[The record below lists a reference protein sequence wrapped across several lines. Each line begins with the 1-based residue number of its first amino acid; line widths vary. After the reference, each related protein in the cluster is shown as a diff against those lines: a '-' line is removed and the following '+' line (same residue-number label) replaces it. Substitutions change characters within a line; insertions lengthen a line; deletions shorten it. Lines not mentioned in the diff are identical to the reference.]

1 MGGYNAVEREKDVMP
16 ERHRRLLRICLLS
29 YRSNPH
35 CGGQGVYIRNLSRAL
50 ENLGHQVDV
59 VSGPPLPILDNGV
72 RLVYLPGLDLYNP
85 ESLFRTP
92 SLREL
97 SDPINL
103 LEWIGVSTMGFPEPM
118 TFGIRAFQFLR
129 NRLDQYDIIHDNQS
143 LSYGVWALKNRKP
156 TIVTIHHPITVDR
169 DVAVRS
175 VRSWWKKLKH
185 RRWYS
190 FIGMQIRVARKFSRV
205 ITVSEQTKAD
215 ISREFSIPDRRF
227 KVIPNGIDTNVF
239 YPVPEIHRDPHRI
252 IVTNSADMPLKGLY
266 YLLQAIA
273 DIAQTT
279 PDLKL
284 VVVGTPKK
292 NGGVVKLIRR
302 LGIGDRIRFTGRITD
317 ATFVLEYA
325 KAGMAVVPSVYE
337 GFGLPAG
344 EAMACGVPVISTT
357 GGALPEVVGDAGI
370 LVPPADPHAL
380 GLAIQRLIDNPGH
393 AWELGRRGLKRVQ
406 ENFTWQRAA
415 IKTVAAYQEVIDD
428 YR

>member
-1 MGGYNAVEREKDVMP
+1 
-16 ERHRRLLRICLLS
+16 
-29 YRSNPH
+29 
-35 CGGQGVYIRNLSRAL
+35 
-50 ENLGHQVDV
+50 
-59 VSGPPLPILDNGV
+59 
-72 RLVYLPGLDLYNP
+72 
-85 ESLFRTP
+85 
-92 SLREL
+92 
-97 SDPINL
+97 
-103 LEWIGVSTMGFPEPM
+103 M

-129 NRLDQYDIIHDNQS
+129 NRLDRYDIIHDNQS
-143 LSYGVWALKNRKP
+143 LSYGVWALKNRIP
-156 TIVTIHHPITVDR
+156 AIVTIHHPITVDR

-190 FIGMQIRVARKFSRV
+190 FIGMQIRVARKFSRI
-205 ITVSEQTKAD
+205 ITVSERTRAD
-215 ISREFSIPDRRF
+215 ISREFSIPDHRF
-227 KVIPNGIDTNVF
+227 RVIPNGIDTDVF
-239 YPVPEIHRDPHRI
+239 HPVPEIRRDPRRI

-273 DIAQTT
+273 DIAGKT

-284 VVVGTPKK
+284 IVVGTPKR

-302 LGIGDRIRFTGRITD
+302 LGIGDHIRFTGRITD
-317 ATFVLEYA
+317 AAFVIEYA

-370 LVPPADPHAL
+370 LVPPADPDAL
-380 GLAIQRLIDNPGH
+380 GLAIQRLMDNPDH
-393 AWELGRRGLKRVQ
+393 AWELGMKGRKRVQ
-406 ENFTWQRAA
+406 ENFTWQEAA
-415 IKTVAAYQEVIDD
+415 VKTAIAYQEVIDD